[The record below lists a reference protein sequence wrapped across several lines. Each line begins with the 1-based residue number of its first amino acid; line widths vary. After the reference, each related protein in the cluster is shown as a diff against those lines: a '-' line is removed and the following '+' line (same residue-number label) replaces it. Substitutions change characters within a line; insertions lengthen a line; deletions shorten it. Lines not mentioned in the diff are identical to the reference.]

1 VGARFRCRPTPIVF
15 LFWVSAIPHQSPFW
29 LGSGLLTLGLAD
41 RLWVSSKHSSVSAA
55 SVHELAWPYSGLLI
69 RMHVAMRHPS
79 LAQAAG
85 GLDDKRVGSD
95 DDVHSD
101 LVVVGQPLGRAH
113 RRRARNYPKA
123 GERGQVLNLESVLSV
138 A

>member
-1 VGARFRCRPTPIVF
+1 
-15 LFWVSAIPHQSPFW
+15 
-29 LGSGLLTLGLAD
+29 
-41 RLWVSSKHSSVSAA
+41 
-55 SVHELAWPYSGLLI
+55 
-69 RMHVAMRHPS
+69 MHVAMRHPS
-79 LAQAAG
+79 LARAAG